1 MSGKNRREVLT
12 LLGAGGAA
20 AAVLASGGGLVARAA
35 AAAGLSSREKTQAR
49 YLPNVELTTHEGKK
63 VRFYDDLVKDKI
75 VMINF
80 MYVQCEGICPG
91 ITANLLRVQK
101 LLGDRVGRDIFMYS
115 ITLTPEKDT
124 PAALKHY
131 VQMHKV
137 KPGWTYL
144 TGKPD
149 DIESLRLKLG
159 FSTSNKELDK
169 DRTNHIGMVKY
180 GNEARQWWAMLPGK
194 ATPEWIVE
202 SVGWMD
208 GPKRQQPKAEAKS

>member
-1 MSGKNRREVLT
+1 MSGKSRRDLLT
-12 LLGAGGAA
+12 MLGAGGAA
-20 AAVLASGGGLVARAA
+20 AALASGGSLVARASA
-35 AAAGLSSREKTQAR
+35 PGDSSRQKTQAR
-49 YLPNVELTTHEGKK
+49 YFPNVELTTHEGKK

-80 MYVQCEGICPG
+80 MYVQCEGICPA

-115 ITLTPEKDT
+115 ITLTPERDT

-144 TGKPD
+144 TGKPE

-208 GPKRQQPKAEAKS
+208 EPKRRQQPKAEAKS

>member
-1 MSGKNRREVLT
+1 MARKSRREVLT

-20 AAVLASGGGLVARAA
+20 AVLASGGGLVAQAA
-35 AAAGLSSREKTQAR
+35 PPGLSSREKTQAR

-80 MYVQCEGICPG
+80 MYVQCEGICPA

-144 TGKPD
+144 TGKPA

-159 FSTSNKELDK
+159 FSTSNQELDK
-169 DRTNHIGMVKY
+169 DKTNHIGMVKY
-180 GNEARQWWAMLPGK
+180 GNEARQWWAMMPGK
-194 ATPEWIVE
+194 ATPEWMVE

>member
-1 MSGKNRREVLT
+1 MSGKNRRDVLAM
-12 LLGAGGAA
+12 LGGMPPGGGVVGGAPDDY
-20 AAVLASGGGLVARAA
+20 S
-35 AAAGLSSREKTQAR
+35 SSRKKTQER

-75 VMINF
+75 VVINF
-80 MYVQCEGICPG
+80 MYAECTGICPT

-137 KPGWTYL
+137 KPGWVYL
-144 TGKPD
+144 TGNAS
-149 DIESLRLKLG
+149 DIDSLRRNLG

-169 DRTNHIGMVKY
+169 DKTNHIGMVKY
-180 GNEARQWWAMLPGK
+180 GNEARQWWAMVPGK
-194 ATPEWIVE
+194 AKPEWIVE
-202 SVGWMD
+202 SIGWMD
-208 GPKRQQPKAEAKS
+208 GPKRRKPQAEAKS

>member
-1 MSGKNRREVLT
+1 MAEKSRRDLLT

-20 AAVLASGGGLVARAA
+20 AVLAGSGGVVARAA
-35 AAAGLSSREKTQAR
+35 AAPGDSSRQKTQAR

-75 VMINF
+75 VIINF
-80 MYVQCEGICPG
+80 MYAQCEGICPA

-144 TGKPD
+144 TGKPA

-180 GNEARQWWAMLPGK
+180 GNEARQWWAMMPGK
-194 ATPEWIVE
+194 ATPEWMVE
-202 SVGWMD
+202 SIGWMD
-208 GPKRQQPKAEAKS
+208 GPKRRQPKADAKS

>member
-1 MSGKNRREVLT
+1 MTVKNRRDVLAM
-12 LLGAGGAA
+12 LGAGGAA
-20 AAVLASGGGLVARAA
+20 AVLAGSGGGVARAA
-35 AAAGLSSREKTQAR
+35 AAPGDSSRQKTQAR

-75 VMINF
+75 VIINF
-80 MYVQCEGICPG
+80 MYAQCEGICPA

-101 LLGDRVGRDIFMYS
+101 LLGDRIGRDIFMYS

-144 TGKPD
+144 TGKPA

-180 GNEARQWWAMLPGK
+180 GNEARQWWAMMPGK
-194 ATPEWIVE
+194 ATPEWMVE
-202 SVGWMD
+202 SIGWMD
-208 GPKRQQPKAEAKS
+208 GPKRRQPKADAKS

>member
-1 MSGKNRREVLT
+1 MAEKNRREVLT

-20 AAVLASGGGLVARAA
+20 AVVAGSGGVVARAA
-35 AAAGLSSREKTQAR
+35 AAPGDSSRQKTQAR

-75 VMINF
+75 VIINF
-80 MYVQCEGICPG
+80 MYATCEGICPA

-131 VQMHKV
+131 VQMYKI

-144 TGKPD
+144 TGKPA

-169 DRTNHIGMVKY
+169 DKTNHIGMVKY
-180 GNEARQWWAMLPGK
+180 GNEARQWWAMMPGK
-194 ATPEWIVE
+194 ATPEWMVE

-208 GPKRQQPKAEAKS
+208 GPKRRQQPKADAKS